1 MVQVHMSNGILERQ
15 NEENNILKLAAQRQ
29 LYSDIYLIGVVNI
42 ILTIIVPLTLSFVYS
57 FVVDKSS
64 NLAIVLNTVACCLSL
79 LMVVIAPIID
89 LLKINKKVLAATI
102 QQQFDVD
109 VFMMNWDIKLF
120 GKRKN
125 LNSEIARSSKK
136 IFENQEKKQLLK
148 NWYVKEVDEL
158 SLEDGIAACQKEN
171 FTWDRGLRKKYFIFL
186 FIVLTII
193 LVIQI
198 SIALVNGHTI
208 REFICFEMFPVLSV
222 LTWIVK
228 TISEIIRDLELMK
241 PLSDYVYSNEKK
253 NMDELTFIQK
263 DIFECRK
270 TLTKIPDWFYQI
282 FKDNDENIE
291 QKAVQMRIQDK

>member
-42 ILTIIVPLTLSFVYS
+42 ILTVIVPLTLSFVYS

-64 NLAIVLNTVACCLSL
+64 NFAIVLNTVACCLSL

-241 PLSDYVYSNEKK
+241 SLSDYVYSNEKK

>member
-42 ILTIIVPLTLSFVYS
+42 ILTVIVPLTLSFVYS

-241 PLSDYVYSNEKK
+241 SLSDYVYSNEKK

>member
-1 MVQVHMSNGILERQ
+1 M
-15 NEENNILKLAAQRQ
+15 
-29 LYSDIYLIGVVNI
+29 
-42 ILTIIVPLTLSFVYS
+42 
-57 FVVDKSS
+57 
-64 NLAIVLNTVACCLSL
+64 
-79 LMVVIAPIID
+79 
-89 LLKINKKVLAATI
+89 
-102 QQQFDVD
+102 
-109 VFMMNWDIKLF
+109 
-120 GKRKN
+120 
-125 LNSEIARSSKK
+125 
-136 IFENQEKKQLLK
+136 
-148 NWYVKEVDEL
+148 KEVDEL

-241 PLSDYVYSNEKK
+241 SLSDYVYSNEKK